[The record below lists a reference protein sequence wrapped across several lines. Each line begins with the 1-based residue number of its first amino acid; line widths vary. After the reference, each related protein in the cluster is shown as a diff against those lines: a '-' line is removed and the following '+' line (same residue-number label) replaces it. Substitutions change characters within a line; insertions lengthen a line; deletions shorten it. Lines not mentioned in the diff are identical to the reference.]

1 MTDPTEPA
9 RPHLRA
15 EELAAMA
22 NACLVLASP
31 SLLSMLAWWN
41 RPESATVVAWVSGPP
56 PDPMTQWL
64 VPLLTITM
72 LAAPFAAVAAWRT
85 HVHARRLRVQQV
97 ASWQGV
103 GEAAALGAL
112 VPMVILLPIV
122 AMRGLAGLAYASG
135 YGALGAIVGAMFGLV
150 LAGVA
155 IVVVRMARRP
165 LRTAS

>member
-1 MTDPTEPA
+1 M
-9 RPHLRA
+9 
-15 EELAAMA
+15 
-22 NACLVLASP
+22 
-31 SLLSMLAWWN
+31 
-41 RPESATVVAWVSGPP
+41 
-56 PDPMTQWL
+56 
-64 VPLLTITM
+64 
-72 LAAPFAAVAAWRT
+72 
-85 HVHARRLRVQQV
+85 QQV